1 MMADIQELK
10 DSLAKHTSKINDA
23 ALQGMAKTYALVM
36 SNKDSRFVSCGDE
49 NEKNTVRE
57 NFLKKK
63 LGLKNAEGD
72 LNASIDAVCASMKDD
87 RFKNRIVFYYLLA
100 EKYNLL
106 GNFVK

>member
-1 MMADIQELK
+1 MADIQELK
-10 DSLAKHTSKINDA
+10 ESLAKYTSKINDA

-49 NEKNTVRE
+49 SEKDTVRE

-63 LGLKNAEGD
+63 LGLKNSDDD
-72 LNASIDAVCASMKDD
+72 LNAAIDAVCAKMKDD
-87 RFKNRIVFYYLLA
+87 RFKNRVVFYYLLA

-106 GNFVK
+106 GNFS